1 MPHNGNPQHWTRWAA
16 LAILCV
22 VTYGFVASAASCL
35 SGCTPSQ
42 RRAVVHVVADNCER
56 LELPEPVCVAVEDLA
71 PLLAVLLAAQKAGH
85 DAEVEILD
93 AHGVSHVFVVP
104 LARIPGAVGAVT
116 GAAVGAANRS
126 AVPKGSNRPGIPEGS
141 R

>member
-1 MPHNGNPQHWTRWAA
+1 MTWRARPQSWAHWAFVA
-16 LAILCV
+16 LLCV
-22 VTYGFVASAASCL
+22 GLYSACESLCAFSAA
-35 SGCTPSQ
+35 Q
-42 RRAVVHVVADNCER
+42 RKAVVHVVAENCER

>member
-1 MPHNGNPQHWTRWAA
+1 MRRAIRTFERVLVLLAA
-16 LAILCV
+16 FV
-22 VTYGFVASAASCL
+22 VSMLVAEA
-35 SGCTPSQ
+35 CTPSQ

-56 LELPEPVCVAVEDLA
+56 LELPAPVCVAIEDLG
-71 PLLAVLLAAQKAGH
+71 PLLAVLLAAQREGR
-85 DAEVEILD
+85 DAEVEIRD
-93 AHGVSHVFVVP
+93 SGGVSHVYIVP

-126 AVPKGSNRPGIPEGS
+126 AVPKGSNHLGIPEGS